1 MILQAIS
8 LMELGKNWKR
18 KAENF
23 KFDKNQYSH
32 SNVCSLLLAQTVQN
46 EVTRTISAN

>member
-1 MILQAIS
+1 MILEAIS
-8 LMELGKNWKR
+8 LVELGKNWK

-46 EVTRTISAN
+46 EVTRTISAD